1 MPALKPW
8 PAHKVYWEGT
18 HPSRLH
24 DQFVPSVNI
33 HFLDTVSTNRAPGPW
48 PCSTP
53 NSEVQFLST
62 ASKALHAGCQLLFQG
77 GLQVLLMSTHLPSPS
92 RPAPAFPI
100 PFLPVSSQQWHLL
113 RSTVRHPRNVHL
125 PSLCPLHRM
134 APCSGL
140 WSQSQSHLG
149 FLTHQETKGRPFK
162 AVSQAMRK
170 TLRDSL
176 TDLTI
181 GRAGLGTW

>member
-18 HPSRLH
+18 HPSRLQH
-24 DQFVPSVNI
+24 QLVPSINI
-33 HFLDTVSTNRAPGPW
+33 HLLDTVSTSQAPGPW

-53 NSEVQFLST
+53 NSEGPFLSI

-100 PFLPVSSQQWHLL
+100 SFLPVS
-113 RSTVRHPRNVHL
+113 TVTLVEEHRQTPRQCLL

-134 APCSGL
+134 PPCSGH
-140 WSQSQSHLG
+140 WNQSRSHLG
-149 FLTHQETKGRPFK
+149 FLH
-162 AVSQAMRK
+162 
-170 TLRDSL
+170 SL
-176 TDLTI
+176 TKRL
-181 GRAGLGTW
+181 RAGLSKPLP